1 MSKEMAKKHTLDNF
15 FPNVEIKDYSVMIDG
30 KNVFDQPIR
39 DEEHMMILEKLPMVK
54 EMITQVVVYY
64 IISI

>member
-15 FPNVEIKDYSVMIDG
+15 FPNVEIKDYSVMIDR

-39 DEEHMMILEKLPMVK
+39 DDLRTYDDIRN
-54 EMITQVVVYY
+54 ITNG
-64 IISI
+64 